1 MAIEVEQKFK
11 SLDPKALNHRL
22 SAFNTGPRETIV
34 QIDRYFAHPNRDFAQ
49 TDEALRLR
57 RTGSHN
63 YITYKGPKLDRTT
76 KSRREIELRLPD
88 DDAGANDS
96 AELLLALGFSPVLEV
111 RKRRTHFMVQWQDR
125 SVEVALDEV
134 EGLGSFVELEIIA
147 EPSDLDAARAVLAG
161 LAAELGLA
169 NSERRSYLELL
180 IEQKS

>member
-1 MAIEVEQKFK
+1 MVIEVEQKFR
-11 SLDPKALNHRL
+11 SLDSAELQRRL
-22 SAFNTGPRETIV
+22 ARLIAGPRETIV

-57 RTGSHN
+57 REGSHN

-76 KSRREIELRLPD
+76 KTRREIELRLPD

-96 AELLLALGFSPVLEV
+96 SELLTALGFSPVLEV
-111 RKRRTHFMVQWQDR
+111 RKQRTHFMVAWQDR

-147 EPSDLDAARAVLAG
+147 EPSDMDAARAVLAG

-180 IEQKS
+180 IERQG